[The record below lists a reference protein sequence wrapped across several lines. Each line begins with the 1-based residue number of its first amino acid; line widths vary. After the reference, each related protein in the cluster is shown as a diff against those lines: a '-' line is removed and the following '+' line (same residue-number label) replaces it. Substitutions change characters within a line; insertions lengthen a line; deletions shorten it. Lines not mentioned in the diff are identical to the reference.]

1 MIMRTITIDD
11 LITAGVPIEYWEDNE
26 PTEPIKDNLKIL
38 LEKVVWPIETEFFT
52 MEILRGYQSY
62 KTASLSGGDLTSPHR
77 RGLAVALYLRPIGM
91 PIQKCV
97 EKLVDFI
104 TREIPF
110 DRLIINNT
118 YVDVSYSR
126 AHNRRIIE
134 DNRQR

>member
-1 MIMRTITIDD
+1 MFGITIDD
-11 LITAGVPIEYWEDNE
+11 LIIAGVPIEYWEDNQ
-26 PTEPIKDNLKIL
+26 PTEPIRDNLEIL
-38 LEKVVWPIETEFFT
+38 LDKVVWPIEREYFNV
-52 MEILRGYQSY
+52 EVLRGYQSY

-91 PIQKCV
+91 PIQQCV

-104 TREIPF
+104 TREISF

>member
-1 MIMRTITIDD
+1 MLRITIDD
-11 LITAGVPIEYWEDNE
+11 LIIAGVPIEYWEDNQ
-26 PTEPIKDNLKIL
+26 PTEPIRDNLEIL
-38 LEKVVWPIETEFFT
+38 LEKVVWPIETEFFQV
-52 MEILRGYQSY
+52 EILRGYQSY

-77 RGLAVALYLRPIGM
+77 RGLAVALYLRSIGM
-91 PIQKCV
+91 PIQQCV
-97 EKLVDFI
+97 EKLADFI

-126 AHNRRIIE
+126 AHNRHIIE

>member
-77 RGLAVALYLRPIGM
+77 RGLAVALYLRPIGI
-91 PIQKCV
+91 PIQQCV

>member
-1 MIMRTITIDD
+1 MRTITIDD

-77 RGLAVALYLRPIGM
+77 RGLAVALYLRPIGI
-91 PIQKCV
+91 PIQQCV

>member
-1 MIMRTITIDD
+1 MRTITIDD
-11 LITAGVPIEYWEDNE
+11 LITAGVPIEYWKDNE
-26 PTEPIKDNLKIL
+26 PTEPIRDNLKIL

-91 PIQKCV
+91 PIQQCV

-104 TREIPF
+104 TREIEF